1 MAFDPTQLPAD
12 LPAPADDGAAAHL
25 TGMAMPPVALPS
37 TSGEGGAADGAPVRV
52 DTVPPG
58 FGRLIIYAYPLT
70 GLPGVPVPDGW
81 DEIPGARGCTP
92 ESCGFRDHAAELAAV
107 GAAVTGLSTQTTAY
121 QREAAG
127 RLRLPFP
134 LLSDAGLV
142 LTRALRLP
150 SFGIDLAPDYE
161 GGGHRT
167 LLRRITL
174 VVSRGV
180 IEKVFYPVFPP
191 YRHAEEVLA
200 WAGGRS

>member
-1 MAFDPTQLPAD
+1 MLVAFDPTELPAD
-12 LPAPADDGAAAHL
+12 LPVPEDDGAAAHL
-25 TGMAMPPVALPS
+25 PGMTMPPIALPS
-37 TSGEGGAADGAPVRV
+37 TRGEPMRV
-52 DTVPPG
+52 DAVPPG

-81 DEIPGARGCTP
+81 DDIPGARGCTP
-92 ESCGFRDHAAELAAV
+92 ESCGFRDHAADLAGL
-107 GAAVTGLSTQTTAY
+107 GAAVAGLSTQTPGY

-134 LLSDAGLV
+134 LLSDASLA

-150 SFGIDLAPDYE
+150 TFEIVLAPDYE

-167 LLRRITL
+167 LLRRLTL
-174 VVSRGV
+174 AVSGDV

-191 YRHAEEVLA
+191 DRHAGEVLA
-200 WAGGRS
+200 WLDSVRS

>member
-12 LPAPADDGAAAHL
+12 LPVPADDGAAAHL
-25 TGMAMPPVALPS
+25 PGMRMPPVALPS
-37 TSGEGGAADGAPVRV
+37 TGGAPVRA
-52 DTVPPG
+52 DSAPAG

-81 DEIPGARGCTP
+81 DDIPGARGCTP
-92 ESCGFRDHAAELAAV
+92 ESCGFRDHAAELAAS
-107 GAAVTGLSTQTTAY
+107 GAAVAGLSTQSTGY

-134 LLSDAGLV
+134 LLSDAELT

-150 SFGIDLAPDYE
+150 AFGIGLPPEYD

-167 LLRRITL
+167 LLKRLTL
-174 VVSRGV
+174 VVSGGM

-191 YRHAEEVLA
+191 GRHAAEVLA
-200 WAGGRS
+200 WADGR